1 MSTFW
6 TLNHLL
12 ECAMMM
18 WKNLLCYLMKEHR
31 TLCFH
36 FYGNAQLW
44 VCCQVCPNWFPLPHS
59 MKMNSWKLFLHNPLI
74 LLRLSQKMILF
85 FYICPLCTG
94 IEILKNLKVITLI
107 TIYKTVFDQ
116 IQYDA
121 NGLINS
127 HPNEHKFAMYS
138 NYLIWIVL

>member
-107 TIYKTVFDQ
+107 TISLRRYLTKFSMMQMVWSSIIPMSTNLQCTVIFWF
-116 IQYDA
+116 
-121 NGLINS
+121 G
-127 HPNEHKFAMYS
+127 F
-138 NYLIWIVL
+138 